1 MTANSSEMKTIFSD
15 LFKYKFS
22 FVYCLL
28 SVALSVGLLGPT
40 PVRCLYEDQVS
51 KFDWR
56 SSYVG
61 HLKQLSLIN
70 SGRSSAHLWQTH
82 SSIIFSTESHVLTSL
97 HLRNGSIQWR
107 HLLESDINTIAA
119 TESDDCP
126 VMTING
132 MGTWIRCWTL
142 EGMLVSEKSLPSDYL
157 EDIEQNGYRRQKL
170 RRILV

>member
-1 MTANSSEMKTIFSD
+1 MTANTSEMQTIFSN
-15 LFKYKFS
+15 LFKFS
-22 FVYCLL
+22 LNYCFVLIL
-28 SVALSVGLLGPT
+28 LSVGLFGPS
-40 PVRCLYEDQVS
+40 PVGCLYEDQVS

-56 SSYVG
+56 SSFVG

-107 HLLESDINTIAA
+107 HLLESGIDAIAA
-119 TESDDCP
+119 TDNDDCP

-132 MGTWIRCWTL
+132 LGTWIRCWNL
-142 EGMLVSEKSLPSDYL
+142 EGMIVSEKSLPQEYL
-157 EDIEQNGYRRQKL
+157 EDIEGNG
-170 RRILV
+170 